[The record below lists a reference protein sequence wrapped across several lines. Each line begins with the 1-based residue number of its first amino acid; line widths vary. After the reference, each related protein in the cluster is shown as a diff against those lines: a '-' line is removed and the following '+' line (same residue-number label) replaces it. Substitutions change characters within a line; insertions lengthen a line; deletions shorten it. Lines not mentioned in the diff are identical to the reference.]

1 MNNTEKESE
10 KNISTKAPIV
20 HYKTLKYY
28 YQNPPLIGLTNLGNT
43 DYMNASLQCLSNI
56 EQLTNYFKYDSSIK
70 EIIKNQPNSL
80 TASYKLII
88 DKLWP
93 SNDNHNIIFNNNR
106 SYTPNDFND
115 QLSEINILFQG
126 KTENNVR
133 DFFSFIIS
141 KLNDEL
147 NKGDKNNNNFE
158 NYVDLANEQMVFDEF
173 IKEFKRSN
181 NSIISD
187 LFYGITE
194 SKIKCSKCK
203 ITKYNFQINYF
214 FAFIL
219 EEVLKFKLDELQKN
233 NYIQNQKEKNIKIQL
248 LNKNIID
255 IKDYFEYEQKI
266 DIFSGDSM
274 MYCSLCQKLSDSF
287 FQTIFYTLPQILI
300 IILYKR
306 KHNNKIRLQFDE
318 LLDLKDYAKNGGIY
332 ELICVINHLGEY
344 DSSGHFIAAC
354 KSPINNR
361 WYRYNDAVVTNIT
374 NFKNDILD
382 FGEPHVLFYKRQ

>member
-10 KNISTKAPIV
+10 KNISPKAPIV
-20 HYKTLKYY
+20 HYKSLKYY

-106 SYTPNDFND
+106 SYTPNDFKD
-115 QLSEINILFQG
+115 HLSEINILFQG

-133 DFFSFIIS
+133 DFFSFIMA

-233 NYIQNQKEKNIKIQL
+233 NNIQNQKEKNIKIQL

-255 IKDYFEYEQKI
+255 IKDYFQYEQRI

-332 ELICVINHLGEY
+332 ELIGVINHLGEY

>member
-1 MNNTEKESE
+1 MNDTEKESE
-10 KNISTKAPIV
+10 KNILSKAPIV
-20 HYKTLKYY
+20 HYKSLKCY

-70 EIIKNQPNSL
+70 EIINNQPKSL

-93 SNDNHNIIFNNNR
+93 SNDNHNNIFNNNR
-106 SYTPNDFND
+106 SYTPYDFKE
-115 QLSEINILFQG
+115 QLSEIYFLFKG
-126 KTENNVR
+126 KTDNNIKELIN
-133 DFFSFIIS
+133 FIIL

-147 NKGDKNNNNFE
+147 NKGDKSNNNFA
-158 NYVDLANEQMVFDEF
+158 NDIDQTNEQLVFNIF
-173 IKEFKRSN
+173 IKDFKRLN
-181 NSIISD
+181 TSIISD

-203 ITKYNFQINYF
+203 ITKYNFQIYYF
-214 FAFIL
+214 FAFTL
-219 EEVLKFKLDELQKN
+219 EEVLNFKLDELQKN
-233 NYIQNQKEKNIKIQL
+233 NNIQNQKEKNIKIQL

-266 DIFSGDSM
+266 DIFSGDNM
-274 MYCSLCQKLSDSF
+274 MYCSLCQQISDSI
-287 FQTIFYTLPQILI
+287 FQTLFYALPEILI
-300 IILYKR
+300 IILKR
-306 KHNNKIRLQFDE
+306 RKNKNKIRIQFDE

-332 ELICVINHLGEY
+332 ELIGVINHLGEY
-344 DSSGHFIAAC
+344 DSTGHFIAAC
-354 KSPINNR
+354 KSPINNQ